1 MLLILNH
8 VGFWGP
14 VIGLG
19 VGAYY
24 LPLIDTMLFIIFAC
38 TNLLTIKALKALIAQ
53 PRPGDPQALY
63 SFEHYD
69 GTESYGMPSGHAS
82 LSAFSVTYLYLYKGN
97 IPAVILLALVQTP
110 ITLLQ
115 RYYTYAHSEIQLFV
129 GLLVG
134 ILMAYVSVLLAKRI
148 RQRKEHKM

>member
-1 MLLILNH
+1 MLHIFNH
-8 VGFWGP
+8 IGFWGP
-14 VIGLG
+14 IMGLG
-19 VGAYY
+19 VGAYH
-24 LPLIDTMLFIIFAC
+24 LPLIDAMLFIIFAF

-82 LSAFSVTYLYLYKGN
+82 LSAFSVIYLYMYKGN
-97 IPAVILLALVQTP
+97 IPAVTILALVQMP

-115 RYYTYAHSEIQLFV
+115 RYYTYAHSEIQLFA
-129 GLLVG
+129 GMLVG
-134 ILMAYVSVLLAKRI
+134 TLMAYVSVMLAKRI
-148 RQRKEHKM
+148 RRRKEHKM